1 MTFKEKLKSSLRRK
15 KFWYISVPIFILLSL
30 YFARIPILHGVYGYF
45 NVGKEPS
52 KKYDFGLVLGG
63 DPIGRTALAARL
75 YQEQKIGKIICT
87 GGQIPRPLEA
97 LGILVTEA
105 ESARER
111 LITLGVPEAAIVVI
125 NKGTSTL
132 EEVEAMNTF
141 FEGEHAGKTVL
152 LITSETHTRR
162 SKNIFSEYG
171 KGWGELAVV
180 GSLPTQYNPEEWWRT
195 EHGFLAVYEEWLKT
209 VYYWFAY

>member
-1 MTFKEKLKSSLRRK
+1 MTCKEKLKSGLRNRR
-15 KFWYISVPIFILLSL
+15 FWYISIPLLVMLCL
-30 YFARIPILHGVYGYF
+30 YFARIPILRGMYGYLS
-45 NVGKEPS
+45 VGKEPS

-63 DPIGRTALAARL
+63 DPIGRTALAAKL

-97 LGILVTEA
+97 LGIMVTEA

-111 LITLGVPEAAIVVI
+111 LITLGVPEESILVI
-125 NKGTSTL
+125 NKGTSTI
-132 EEVEAMNTF
+132 EEVEAMNAF
-141 FEGEHAGKTVL
+141 FKGEYAGKSLL

-162 SKNIFSEYG
+162 AKTIFSEYG
-171 KGWGELAVV
+171 KGWGELAVT
-180 GSLPTQYNPEEWWRT
+180 GSLPTQYRPDEWWRT

>member
-1 MTFKEKLKSSLRRK
+1 MTFEEKLKSGLRRR
-15 KFWYISVPIFILLSL
+15 KFWYISIPLLVLLCL
-30 YFARIPILHGVYGYF
+30 YFARIPILREMYGF
-45 NVGKEPS
+45 LNVGQEPV

-63 DPIGRTALAARL
+63 DPIGRTAMAAKL
-75 YQEQKIGKIICT
+75 YKERKIGKIICT

-111 LITLGVPEAAIVVI
+111 LITLGIQEDAILVI

-132 EEVEAMNTF
+132 EEVEAMNLF
-141 FEGEHAGKTVL
+141 FEGEHAGKTLL

-162 SKNIFSEYG
+162 AKNVFSEYG
-171 KGWGELAVV
+171 KGWGEMAIT
-180 GSLPTQYNPEEWWRT
+180 GSLPTQYKPEEWWRT